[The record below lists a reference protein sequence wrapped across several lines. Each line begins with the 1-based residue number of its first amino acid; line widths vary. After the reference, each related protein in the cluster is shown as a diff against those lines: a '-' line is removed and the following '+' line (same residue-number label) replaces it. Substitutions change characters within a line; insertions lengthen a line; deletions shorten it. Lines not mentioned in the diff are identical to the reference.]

1 MAPVSRASDPT
12 LLRAVV
18 TAEDPGARWDTFVAG
33 HPCGHLMQSRAWA
46 AVRAETGW
54 APFFVSLTEHEEIRA
69 AALCLQLGIPGT
81 GLGLLYVPRG
91 PIVDWSD
98 LRTVNALGDAIRQL
112 ATAQRAFLIQ
122 ADPPIPESRHEVH
135 AALERLGFRRQEKH
149 GVFRVLQPRW
159 VMRIPLDSYGGPEE
173 LLAALPHK
181 TRYNIHFAERKGVQV
196 VSRVDDGACRLFHD
210 LLSRGARAKGYP
222 VRGFR
227 YHAALWR
234 HCVQAGLGEYL
245 FAQKDDATI
254 AAIQV
259 LRFGA
264 TAWYMYGASTDQ
276 DRHLMPTYLLQW
288 TGIRRAWDAGCRCYD
303 MRGVYSR
310 TPQPDHPDYGVY
322 DFKRKFN
329 AEMVGFLGEYDL
341 VVRPGAYRAWRILE
355 RMVQQPAAWA
365 LCLRRRVL
373 GP

>member
-1 MAPVSRASDPT
+1 MAPVSQAPDTTP
-12 LLRAVV
+12 LRPVAN
-18 TAEDPGARWDTFVAG
+18 ARDPGDGWDAFMAA

-54 APFFVSLTEHEEIRA
+54 TPFFVSLTEHDEIRA
-69 AALCLQLGIPGT
+69 AALCLRLGIPGT

-91 PIVDWSD
+91 PVVDWAD
-98 LRTVNALGDAIRQL
+98 PQAVKTLGDAIRQL
-112 ATAQRAFLIQ
+112 AAAQRAFLIQ
-122 ADPPIPESRHEVH
+122 ADPPIPESRLEVH

-159 VMRIPLDSYGGPEE
+159 VMRIPLDAYGGPEG
-173 LLAALPHK
+173 LLNALPHK
-181 TRYNIHFAERKGVQV
+181 TRYNIHLAERKGVRV
-196 VSRVDDGACRLFHD
+196 VSRKDYEACRLFHG
-210 LLSRGARAKGYP
+210 LLSRGARAKGFP

-227 YHAALWR
+227 YHAAFWR
-234 HCVQAGLGEYL
+234 HCVQMGLGEYL
-245 FAQKDDATI
+245 FAQKDDTVL
-254 AAIQV
+254 AAIQI

-276 DRHLMPTYLLQW
+276 DRQLMPTYLLQW
-288 TGIRRAWDAGCRCYD
+288 RGIQRAWEAGCRCYD
-303 MRGVYSR
+303 MRGIYSR

-329 AEMVGFLGEYDL
+329 AEMVSFLGEYDL

-355 RMVQQPAAWA
+355 RVVQQPAAWA
-365 LCLRRRVL
+365 LRLRQRVM
-373 GP
+373 GS

>member
-1 MAPVSRASDPT
+1 MTPVGQETETA

-18 TAEDPGARWDTFVAG
+18 TAEDPGARWDTFVAE

-46 AVRAETGW
+46 AVRADTGW
-54 APFFVSLTEHEEIRA
+54 KPLFVSLMEGEEIRA
-69 AALCLQLGIPGT
+69 AALCLRLGIPGT
-81 GLGLLYVPRG
+81 ALGLLYAPRG
-91 PIVDWSD
+91 PVVDWSD
-98 LRTVNALGDAIRQL
+98 SRSVTALGDAIRQL
-112 ATAQRAFLIQ
+112 AATERAFLIQ
-122 ADPPIPESRHEVH
+122 ADPAVPESCREAR
-135 AALERLGFRRQEKH
+135 AALEQLGFRRQEKH

-159 VMRIPLDSYGGPEE
+159 VMRIPLDSYAGPEA

-181 TRYNIHFAERKGVQV
+181 TRYNIHLAERKGVRV
-196 VSRVDDGACRLFHD
+196 MSRADDGACRLFHD

-264 TAWYMYGASTDQ
+264 TAWYMYGASTDR

-329 AEMVGFLGEYDL
+329 AEMVSFLGEYDF
-341 VVRPGAYRAWRILE
+341 VVRPGAYHAWRILE
-355 RMVQQPAAWA
+355 GMVQRPAAWA
-365 LCLRRRVL
+365 LRLRHRVL
-373 GP
+373 GS